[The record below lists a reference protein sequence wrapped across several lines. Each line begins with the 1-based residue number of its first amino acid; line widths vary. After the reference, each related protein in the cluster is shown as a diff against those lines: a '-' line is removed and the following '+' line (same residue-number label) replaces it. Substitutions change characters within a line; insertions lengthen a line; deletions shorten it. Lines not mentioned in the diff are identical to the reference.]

1 MAFTAFFSLQE
12 LIDLVIMIA
21 AVGFIFRDLFARAAL
36 SALPGKGDAYDPIKA
51 ARKSVDFGG
60 IFGSMKAAIIVTAP
74 AIALHEMAHKFV
86 SLGFGI
92 PATFHASYFWLSIG
106 VVLKLLSFPFIF
118 FVPGY
123 VEHTLS
129 TPFVN
134 AVIAFS
140 GPAVNLALW
149 LGSAALL
156 KTKIKNKYRPL
167 LHMTKGIN
175 MFLFI
180 FNMIPIPPFDGSR
193 VFSYLLGLL
202 F

>member
-1 MAFTAFFSLQE
+1 MAFFSLQE
-12 LIDLVIMIA
+12 FIDLVVMIA
-21 AVGFIFRDLFARAAL
+21 AVGFIFRDSFAL
-36 SALPGKGDAYDPIKA
+36 SALPGKSEGYDPIKA
-51 ARKSVDFGG
+51 ARKRINFEG
-60 IFGSMKAAIIVTAP
+60 MKAAIIVTAP

-106 VVLKLLSFPFIF
+106 VVLKFLSFPFIF
-118 FVPGY
+118 FVPGF
-123 VEHTLS
+123 VSHASS

-156 KTKIKNKYRPL
+156 KTNVKAKYRPL

-193 VFSYLLGLL
+193 VFSYLLSLL

>member
-1 MAFTAFFSLQE
+1 MAFFSLQE

-21 AVGFIFRDLFARAAL
+21 AVGFVFRDAFVL
-36 SALPGKGDAYDPIKA
+36 SRKSEGYDPIEA
-51 ARKSVDFGG
+51 ARRKFDFDG
-60 IFGSMKAAIIVTAP
+60 IKAAIIVTAP
-74 AIALHEMAHKFV
+74 AIALHELAHKFV

-92 PATFHASYFWLSIG
+92 PATFHAFYFWLGIG

-123 VEHTLS
+123 VEHALS

-134 AVIAFS
+134 AAIAFS

-149 LGSAALL
+149 LGSALL
-156 KTKIKNKYRPL
+156 LRTKIKSKYRPL

-180 FNMIPIPPFDGSR
+180 FNMIPIPPFDGSK
-193 VFSYLLGLL
+193 VFGYVLSIIL
-202 F
+202 